1 MIETRVHIDP
11 DRDQTIVERVGHF
24 DGLLDLTA
32 AMRNEGFHGS
42 SEMRHVAEIPGVIIE
57 SYCNT
62 HGITF
67 QEFMGDPK
75 HIKAICNDPDLSYF
89 RVAPGRV

>member
-1 MIETRVHIDP
+1 MIETLVHIDP
-11 DRDQTIVERVGHF
+11 DRDQTIIERTERF

-32 AMRNEGFHGS
+32 ALRNEGIHGS

-62 HGITF
+62 NGITF
-67 QEFMGDPK
+67 QEFMADPK
-75 HIKAICNDPDLSYF
+75 HIKSICNDPDLSYF
-89 RVAPGRV
+89 RIAPGRV